1 MDDRSVDH
9 RLFEQAADGRCGTG
23 PLLRAARSVLGDI
36 AAGRREMRA
45 VRHPLGFLCFPVE
58 REGGCGVCIHVFGA
72 DAHETYGM
80 QGMQGTAS
88 ALTTSQVHAHSWDLT
103 SCVLYGQVVNVP
115 VRVTGHQERPT
126 HRVFE
131 IVSDPAGVD
140 ELRPTPRL
148 VAYEPGVAQTSG
160 AGEVYTL
167 PAGEFHTTLVSGRS
181 AATVLLG
188 CSRPGG
194 RDLSLGPLHGAGHR
208 VVRQQCDAEQ
218 SARTAG
224 SVLRRIHAPH
234 RR

>member
-1 MDDRSVDH
+1 MDH
-9 RLFEQAADGRCGTG
+9 RPFEQAVDDRCGTA
-23 PLLRAARSVLGDI
+23 PLVRAACAALEDI
-36 AAGRREMRA
+36 ATGRREVCA

-58 REGGCGVCIHVFGA
+58 RDGDCGVCVHVFRDGA
-72 DAHETYGM
+72 REA
-80 QGMQGTAS
+80 AA
-88 ALTTSQVHAHSWDLT
+88 ALTTSPVHAHSWDLT
-103 SCVLYGQVVNVP
+103 SCVLYGQVVNV
-115 VRVTGHQERPT
+115 RVKVMEDQERPT

-148 VAYEPGVAQTSG
+148 VGYETGSPQASA
-160 AGEVYTL
+160 AGEIYTL
-167 PAGEFHTTLVSGRS
+167 PAGEFHTTMLSGGS
-181 AATVLLG
+181 AATILLG

-194 RDLSLGPLHGAGHR
+194 RDLSLGPLDGAGHR

>member
-9 RLFEQAADGRCGTG
+9 RLFEEAAAGRCGTK
-23 PLLRAARSVLGDI
+23 PLVRAACAALGDI
-36 AAGRREMRA
+36 AAGRREVRA

-58 REGGCGVCIHVFGA
+58 RGGDCGVCIHAFGA
-72 DAHETYGM
+72 EAHEP
-80 QGMQGTAS
+80 APP
-88 ALTTSQVHAHSWDLT
+88 LTTSPVHAHSWDLT
-103 SCVLYGQVVNVP
+103 SCVLHGQVINVS
-115 VRVTGHQERPT
+115 VEVTEHQQSPT

-140 ELRPTPRL
+140 ELRPTSRL
-148 VAYEPGVAQTSG
+148 VTHEAGPAQTSG
-160 AGEVYTL
+160 AGDIYTL
-167 PAGEFHTTLVSGRS
+167 PAGQFHTTLVSGPG
-181 AATVLLG
+181 AATFLLG

-194 RDLSLGPLHGAGHR
+194 RDLSLGPLHGTGHR

-218 SARTAG
+218 SARIAG